1 MGERLKSVIPKGEIP
16 QMPKNFVSV
25 PQLLN
30 RLESSNIAVDL
41 DKDKLLQIT
50 NRCIQDYD
58 IDEQARKEWMD
69 RSKESLE
76 LAMQTAEAKN
86 DPWPNA
92 ANVKYPSLTIAAL
105 QFHARAYPSIIRG
118 TQVVKGQVTGFDP
131 DGTKADRAMRIGKFM
146 SWQCLEDMDG
156 WEEDVD
162 RLLLCLPI
170 LGCMFKKTAFDFN
183 TKKNRSEMIF
193 PQNLCIPY
201 KAKSMLTA
209 SRMTFLFD
217 LYPQEIIERQMQGV
231 YLDEEIAMGGDI
243 DIEKPQEM
251 LEQHCLI
258 DLDQDGYKEP
268 YIATIHKAS
277 STMMRLVPNY
287 AKDTILVKVGDDLV
301 TVYDLEMAGETDF
314 THYKLAKIK
323 PVEYFTKF
331 SFFPSPDGGI
341 YDFGFG
347 QILYPLIEA
356 VNTLIDQ
363 MLDAATK
370 QNYGGGFMTKN
381 FLGKRGDN
389 IFQLGEFKEIEN
401 MTAQSLRDCIYE
413 FQHTG
418 PSPVSFNLLNL
429 LLQSVKDITTVQDIM
444 VGDNQTEETA
454 TTTLARVDQGQK
466 LFTAIYKRLYRSLKS
481 EFKKL
486 KRLNRFYLPVNQY
499 FTVLDTGT
507 QEQVTLDDFKGD
519 DTDVQPVADP
529 QIASLPMK
537 LTKAQVLR
545 QASAEKPQFYNQL
558 AIERRFLEAIEEPNI
573 DEILLKEEQITPP
586 PDPKL
591 MESKAKIEELMA
603 KISMMEEEKI
613 NLYADT
619 MKKLA
624 DAKAVEAGIDQN
636 QASIELEQ
644 FKAEHEAI
652 KTALEVMQNGMSSQQ
667 GGNGDMEGQPP
678 NETSS
683 GGDIQVPPELAGVVG
698 AGVQPGPE
706 QPGENGTE
714 NGEVAGGM

>member
-1 MGERLKSVIPKGEIP
+1 MS
-16 QMPKNFVSV
+16 KNFVSI
-25 PQLLN
+25 PQLLK
-30 RLESSNIAVDL
+30 RLESSNIAQDL

-50 NRCIQDYD
+50 SRCKQDYD

-69 RSKESLE
+69 RSKESLD
-76 LAMQTAEAKN
+76 LAMQTVEAKN

-131 DGTKADRAMRIGKFM
+131 DGSKAERAMRIGKFM

-170 LGCMFKKTAFDFN
+170 LGCMFKKTAFDFS

-201 KAKSMLTA
+201 KAKNMLA
-209 SRMTFLFD
+209 APRMTFLFD
-217 LYPQEIIERQMQGV
+217 LYPQEIIERQMQGNF
-231 YLDEEIAMGGDI
+231 LDEEIAMGGDV

-258 DLDQDGYKEP
+258 DLDEDGYKEP
-268 YIATIHKAS
+268 YIAIIHKSS
-277 STMMRLVPNY
+277 STMLRLVPNY
-287 AKDTILVKVGDDLV
+287 AKDTIYVKVGDDLV
-301 TVYDLEMAGETDF
+301 TVYGLEVAGETDF
-314 THYKLAKIK
+314 SNYKLAKIK
-323 PVEYFTKF
+323 PIEYFTKF

-356 VNTLIDQ
+356 VNTAIDQ

-381 FLGKRGDN
+381 FLGKRGEN
-389 IFQLGEFKEIEN
+389 TFKLGEFKEVEN
-401 MTAQSLRDCIYE
+401 MTAQALRDCIYE
-413 FQHTG
+413 FQHPG
-418 PSPVSFNLLNL
+418 PSAVSMNLLTL
-429 LLQSVKDITTVQDIM
+429 LLQCVKDITTVQDIM

-486 KRLNRFYLPVNQY
+486 KRLNRFYLPVKQY
-499 FTVLDTGT
+499 YTVLDTG
-507 QEQVTLDDFKGD
+507 QQDQVTLEDFKGD

-545 QASAEKPQFYNQL
+545 QASNEKPQFYNQL
-558 AIERRFLEAIEEPNI
+558 AVERRFLEAVEEPNI
-573 DEILLKEEQITPP
+573 DEILLKEDQIQPP

-591 MESKAKIEELMA
+591 MEVKAKIEEIMGRLG
-603 KISMMEEEKI
+603 KMEEEKI
-613 NLYADT
+613 NLYANT
-619 MKKLA
+619 MKTLA
-624 DAKAVEAGIDQN
+624 EAKAVEATIDQN
-636 QASIELEQ
+636 QASMELEQ
-644 FKAEHEAI
+644 FKAEHEVI
-652 KTALEVMQNGMSSQQ
+652 KTALEALQNGMPTQQ
-667 GGNGDMEGQPP
+667 GGTGNVEGQPP
-678 NETSS
+678 DQPSPQSN
-683 GGDIQVPPELAGVVG
+683 IQLPPELAGVPG
-698 AGVQPGPE
+698 QGGEPGPE
-706 QPGENGTE
+706 QPGENGAQDSKT
-714 NGEVAGGM
+714 GGGM